1 MLRRCLEVERSLPEF
16 CGDAAGEIA
25 GLLAQPLADELT
37 RGDALRF
44 AALLHDIGKPATRTE
59 REGWVSFIGHDA
71 VGAEMIIELCRRLKT
86 SRRFATHLAAMTRDH
101 LILGFMVRERPLPRR
116 RVWEYLSRTGPQ
128 AVDTTLLTVADR
140 LSAQGGGVPDEAI
153 AGHLDLAREMLAA
166 AVEWELEGP
175 PEPLLRGDEITA
187 EAGIEPGPGLG
198 AAVTEL
204 EGAQYAGEV
213 STREDAVAHLRAWAG
228 ER

>member
-1 MLRRCLEVERSLPEF
+1 MGTRPTRSPS
-16 CGDAAGEIA
+16 CST
-25 GLLAQPLADELT
+25 QPLADELT

-59 REGWVSFIGHDA
+59 RDGWVSFIGHDE
-71 VGAEMIIELCRRLKT
+71 VGAEMIGELCRRLKT

-101 LILGFMVRERPLPRR
+101 LILGFMVRERPLAPR
-116 RVWEYLSRTGPQ
+116 RVWEYLSRTGPE

-140 LSAQGGGVPDEAI
+140 LSAQGDGVPDEAI
-153 AGHLDLAREMLAA
+153 TGHLELAREMLGW

-175 PEPLLRGDEITA
+175 DEPLLRGDEI
-187 EAGIEPGPGLG
+187 AGETGIAPGPDLGL
-198 AAVTEL
+198 AVSEL
-204 EGAQYAGEV
+204 QGAQYADEV
-213 STREDAVAHLRAWAG
+213 TTREEAVAHLRAWAG